1 MNEEWYIYPAVRKLI
16 SKLAILCRV
25 LAISCAVLAVAEIV
39 LLIAGAIPPA
49 LFCGAA
55 SQIFFFL
62 MFTGLTILLRWCH
75 YVLLAGQ
82 GMPVTRFLTLVGVIM
97 GVIMLVCEL
106 YTLIMHEPLLIRQHE
121 APLLI
126 WIIFFSTVTINYNRA
141 ATAPHRWRL
150 LPIGFALALLAV
162 LVTPGPDMLLWNTA
176 AKVLLA
182 VTAAP
187 MLKKLSVMAPLLVSM
202 PEKN

>member
-1 MNEEWYIYPAVRKLI
+1 MNEEWYIYPAVRNLI
-16 SKLAILCRV
+16 GKLATSCRI
-25 LAISCAVLAVAEIV
+25 LAIICAVAAIAEIV

-49 LFCGAA
+49 LICGTA
-55 SQIFFFL
+55 SEIFFLL
-62 MFTGLTILLRWCH
+62 MYVGITILLRWSH

-82 GMPVTRFLTLVGVIM
+82 GMSVTRFFTLVGVIM

-126 WIIFFSTVTINYNRA
+126 WIIIFSTVTINYNRA

-150 LPIGFALALLAV
+150 LPIGFSLALLAV
-162 LVTPGPDMLLWNTA
+162 LITPAPDLLLWNAA

-187 MLKKLSVMAPLLVSM
+187 MLRKLSVIAPLIVSM
-202 PEKN
+202 PDKN

>member
-1 MNEEWYIYPAVRKLI
+1 MNEEWYIYPVVRKLI
-16 SKLAILCRV
+16 SKLANSCRI
-25 LAISCAVLAVAEIV
+25 LAIICAVAAIAEIV

-49 LFCGAA
+49 LICGTA
-55 SQIFFFL
+55 SEICFFL
-62 MFTGLTILLRWCH
+62 MYVGITILLRWSH

-82 GMPVTRFLTLVGVIM
+82 GMSVTRFFTLVGVIM

-106 YTLIMHEPLLIRQHE
+106 YTVIMHEPLLIRQHE

-126 WIIFFSTVTINYNRA
+126 WIILFSTVTINYNRA

-150 LPIGFALALLAV
+150 LPIGFSLALLAV
-162 LVTPGPDMLLWNTA
+162 LITPGPNLLLWNAA

-187 MLKKLSVMAPLLVSM
+187 MLRKLSAIAPLIVSM
-202 PEKN
+202 PDKN

>member
-1 MNEEWYIYPAVRKLI
+1 MNEEWYIYPVVRHLI
-16 SKLAILCRV
+16 GKLAASCRV
-25 LAISCAVLAVAEIV
+25 LAIICAVAAIAEIV
-39 LLIAGAIPPA
+39 LLLAGAFPPA
-49 LFCGAA
+49 IICGMA
-55 SQIFFFL
+55 SQLFFFV
-62 MFTGLTILLRWCH
+62 MYVGIAILLRWSH

-82 GMPVTRFLTLVGVIM
+82 GMLVTRFLTLVGVIM
-97 GVIMLVCEL
+97 GLIMLVCEIYSL
-106 YTLIMHEPLLIRQHE
+106 FTHELLLIRQHE

-126 WIIFFSTVTINYNRA
+126 WIIIFSTVTINYNRA

-150 LPIGFALALLAV
+150 LPIGFSLALLAV

-187 MLKKLSVMAPLLVSM
+187 MLRKLSAIAPLIVSM
-202 PEKN
+202 PERN

>member
-1 MNEEWYIYPAVRKLI
+1 MNEEWYIYPAVRNLI
-16 SKLAILCRV
+16 GKLATSCRI
-25 LAISCAVLAVAEIV
+25 LAIICAVTAIAEIV

-49 LFCGAA
+49 LICGTA
-55 SQIFFFL
+55 SEIFFFL
-62 MFTGLTILLRWCH
+62 MYVSITILLRWSH

-82 GMPVTRFLTLVGVIM
+82 GMSVTRFFTLVGVIM

-126 WIIFFSTVTINYNRA
+126 WIIIFSTVTINYNRA

-150 LPIGFALALLAV
+150 LPIGFSLALLAV
-162 LVTPGPDMLLWNTA
+162 LITPAPDLLLWNAA

-187 MLKKLSVMAPLLVSM
+187 MLRKLSVSAPLIVSM
-202 PEKN
+202 PDKN

>member
-1 MNEEWYIYPAVRKLI
+1 MNEEWYIYPVVRKLI
-16 SKLAILCRV
+16 SKLATLCRV
-25 LAISCAVLAVAEIV
+25 LAIACAVLAVAEIV

-49 LFCGAA
+49 LISGTA

-62 MFTGLTILLRWCH
+62 MFTGCTILLRWSH

-82 GMPVTRFLTLVGVIM
+82 GMSVTRFLTLVGVIM

-106 YTLIMHEPLLIRQHE
+106 YTLITHEPLLIRQHE
-121 APLLI
+121 APLLT
-126 WIIFFSTVTINYNRA
+126 WIIIFSTVTINYNRA

-150 LPIGFALALLAV
+150 LPIGFSLALFAV
-162 LVTPGPDMLLWNTA
+162 LITVGPDLLLWNAA
-176 AKVLLA
+176 AKVVMA

-187 MLKKLSVMAPLLVSM
+187 MLRKLSVIAPLIVSM